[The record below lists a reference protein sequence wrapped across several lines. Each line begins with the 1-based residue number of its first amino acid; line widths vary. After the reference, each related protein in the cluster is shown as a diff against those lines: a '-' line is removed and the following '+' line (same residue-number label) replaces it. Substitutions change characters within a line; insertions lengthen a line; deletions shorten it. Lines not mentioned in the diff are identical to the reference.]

1 MKVTLAKTA
10 GFCFGVRR
18 AVKMARQAALEHGT
32 VYTTGPLIH
41 NRYAVE
47 ELCALGII
55 PCDDLSAIP
64 DGATVLIRAHG
75 LPEGDIYGLTARG
88 CTILDA
94 TCPDVSKIHI
104 VARRESQK
112 GRLILVLGTE
122 GHPEVTG
129 IVAHCDRSAVV
140 GESAQLSD
148 FIEKHSAE
156 PISVVVQTTMSR
168 EKCERMLNTLKNTC
182 KTIEFF
188 DTICLATERHQAEAA
203 EIARRSDAVVV
214 IGDGRSSN
222 SRNLSDLCAQYCE
235 HTFFVEGPHQLDIAE
250 LALYGDVFI
259 TAGASTPDRIIEE
272 VYETMTDMIE
282 NNTEEVLAATEAPVT
297 EEVKPTTASGENFEE
312 MLEESLKS
320 ILHMGD
326 KVTGIVTHIRP
337 TEVSVDLGVK
347 QAGYI
352 PTDELSDDPTYVVAD
367 NVKLGDEIEAVVV
380 HISDS
385 EGLIKLSKKRLD
397 ARKHWDDLEKA
408 VDSRE
413 VLEGIIIEQNRG
425 GIVALV
431 KGIRVFIP
439 ASQTGL
445 PREASFDPMMKTTQK
460 LRVTE
465 VNSQRRRVVGSIKA
479 VQGEVRREAL
489 ERVWATIEVGKQYK
503 GTVKSFTTYGAFV
516 DIGGVDGM
524 VHISEL
530 SWSRVKHPSD
540 VLTIGQEIE
549 VYVIALDS
557 EKHKISL
564 GYRKSEDNPWNQF
577 ETAHNVG
584 DTVNVKIVK
593 FMPFGAFAEVL
604 PGVDGLIH
612 ISQIDATRRIGK
624 PDESLKIGQMVDVK
638 IVDIDYEKKKI
649 SLSIRALVDPFF
661 EAPQV
666 EEEAAAEAFGQPED
680 EEV

>member
-18 AVKMARQAALEHGT
+18 AVKMARQAAAEHGT

-41 NRYAVE
+41 NSHAVE
-47 ELCALGII
+47 ELRGLGVI
-55 PCDDLSAIP
+55 PCEDLSAIP
-64 DGATVLIRAHG
+64 DGAVVLIRAHG
-75 LPEGDIYGLTARG
+75 LPEGDIDCLKARG

-94 TCPDVSKIHI
+94 TCPDVAKIHI
-104 VARRESQK
+104 VAERESQK

-129 IVAHCDRSAVV
+129 IVARCGRARVAGDMT
-140 GESAQLSD
+140 QLSD
-148 FIEKHSAE
+148 FIAKHGNE

-168 EKCERMLNTLKNTC
+168 EKCERMLNTSKNTC
-182 KTIEFF
+182 KTIDIF
-188 DTICLATERHQAEAA
+188 DTICLATERHQEEAA
-203 EIARRSDAVVV
+203 EYARRSDAVIV

-222 SRNLSDLCAQYCE
+222 SKNLSALCAQYCD
-235 HTFFVEGPHQLDIAE
+235 HTFFIEGPHQLDIAE
-250 LALYGDVFI
+250 LAQYGDVFI

-282 NNTEEVLAATEAPVT
+282 NTTEEVQAT
-297 EEVKPTTASGENFEE
+297 EEVPATAKVENFEE

-367 NVKLGDEIEAVVV
+367 NVKLGDEIQAVVV

-408 VDSRE
+408 VDSRDI
-413 VLEGIIIEQNRG
+413 LEGIIVEQNRG

-479 VQGEVRREAL
+479 VQSEVRREAQD
-489 ERVWATIEVGKQYK
+489 RVWADIEVGKKYK

-530 SWSRVKHPSD
+530 SWNRVKHPSD
-540 VLTIGQEIE
+540 VLQLGQEIE

-564 GYRKSEDNPWNQF
+564 GYRKAEENPWNQF

-624 PDESLKIGQMVDVK
+624 PDEALKIGQMVDVK

-661 EAPQV
+661 EAQQADD
-666 EEEAAAEAFGQPED
+666 EEAAEAFDQPED